1 MTNEISHDPAE
12 SRKRI
17 EEAASSF
24 PTLSER
30 IYRTLL
36 ITLHRRGI
44 VSIDEIYAQARG
56 KAQRDMN
63 ALPDLEDENVQVA
76 ERWDAL
82 EREFIREATVSRA
95 AENLTPEQI
104 DDVVLL
110 TRKREEAQSLEEIAS
125 LSTLSFR
132 LLADG
137 VKRFCRLPRG
147 HSRLSERESLAARVA
162 LIRHFISDQLEF
174 IGIAKS
180 YLTIRH
186 FDDLVDR
193 IVGEDSGLG
202 RIGGKAA
209 GMLLANAI
217 LEKAREEDPSA
228 PDVPIAMPESFYLRA
243 DVMEEYLRHQGL
255 LELQNHKY
263 KDPEEIRNEY
273 SMLLQVFKNA
283 DFPRAII
290 DQIKEKLE
298 EIGEAP
304 LIVRSSSLLEDR
316 FGATFAG
323 KYRSVFVANQGPL
336 EQRLTDL
343 MGAIAEV
350 YASTLHPDPISY
362 RQRHNLLD
370 YDEKM
375 AVMVQKVVGARYGDY
390 FLPVWAGV
398 AFSRNDYRRNPRIR
412 PEDGLARLVVGL
424 GTRAVDRTA
433 DDYPRMMALGQPTLR
448 ELVKPQEI
456 VRFSQRHVDAI
467 NLVENRLET
476 VPLSDLVENTGR
488 VPGLEQA
495 LSIYQDGLLR
505 TPTGTLLMASSDD
518 LVVTFDR
525 FATDSPYPRLLKW
538 ILNRLEQAYG
548 CPVDIEFAFDGERFY
563 LLQCRPQAQRRTSST
578 ARLPSNV
585 PDEDKIFSST
595 HEVARGAAHGIEYV
609 VLVDP
614 KDYDRLPSNDERIRV
629 ADVIR
634 KLNHRLS
641 KRRFVLMGPGRW
653 GTKDPRMGI
662 RVTYA
667 GIHNTR
673 ALIEIARAKG
683 GYVPEVSFGSHFF
696 QDLVESDILYLALY
710 PDDRENVFNEDFLH
724 GSPNEVTEIEPA
736 ARGLEHVVR
745 VIHVPSVAGGR
756 KLNIDMDDERQ
767 LALGYL
773 ASP

>member
-1 MTNEISHDPAE
+1 MTSDISHDPEE
-12 SRKRI
+12 SRQRI
-17 EEAASSF
+17 QEALESF
-24 PTLSER
+24 PTLSGR
-30 IYRTLL
+30 IYRSLL

-44 VSIDEIYAQARG
+44 VSIDEIYAEARG
-56 KAQRDMN
+56 NAQLDMN
-63 ALPDLEDENVQVA
+63 GLPDLEDDNVQVA

-82 EREFIREATVSRA
+82 EREFIRKATVEHASR
-95 AENLTPEQI
+95 NLTPEQI
-104 DDVVLL
+104 DDLVLL

-147 HSRLSERESLAARVA
+147 QTRLSEQESMAARVA

-193 IVGEDSGLG
+193 IVGDDSGLG

-217 LEKAREEDPSA
+217 LEKTREDDPSA
-228 PDVPIAMPESFYLRA
+228 PEIPIAMPESFYLRA

-255 LELQNHKY
+255 LELQNQKY
-263 KDPEEIRNEY
+263 KSPEEIRNEY

-283 DFPRAII
+283 DFPQKIT
-290 DQIKEKLE
+290 DQLRTKLE
-298 EIGEAP
+298 EIGEVP

-343 MGAIAEV
+343 IGAIAEV

-375 AVMVQKVVGARYGDY
+375 GVMVQKVVGTRCGDY

-424 GTRAVDRTA
+424 GTRAVDRTGS
-433 DDYPRMMALGQPTLR
+433 DYPRMMALGQPTLR

-456 VRFSQRHVDAI
+456 VRLSQRYVDAI
-467 NLVENRLET
+467 NLAENRLET
-476 VPLSDLVENTGR
+476 VELAPLLEKAGR
-488 VPGLEQA
+488 IPGLEQTV
-495 LSIYQDGLLR
+495 STYQDGLLR
-505 TPTGTLLMASSDD
+505 TPTGTLLMASSQD

-525 FATDSPYPRLLKW
+525 FAADSPYPRLLKW
-538 ILNRLEQAYG
+538 ILSRLEQAYG

-563 LLQCRPQAQRRTSST
+563 LLQCRPQAQRSAGTPVRIP
-578 ARLPSNV
+578 ANIPEENQL
-585 PDEDKIFSST
+585 FSSSR
-595 HEVARGAAHGIEYV
+595 EIARGSAHGIEYV

-614 KDYDRLPSNDERIRV
+614 KDYDELPSNDARIRV

-634 KLNHRLS
+634 KLNYKLS
-641 KRRFVLMGPGRW
+641 GRNFVLMGPGRW

-696 QDLVESDILYLALY
+696 QDLVESNILYLALY
-710 PDDRENVFNEDFLH
+710 PDDRDTVFNEEFLH
-724 GSPNEVTEIEPA
+724 GSPNCVTQVEPA
-736 ARGLEHVVR
+736 ASGLEDIVR
-745 VIHVPSVAGGR
+745 LIHVPSVAGG
-756 KLNIDMDDERQ
+756 KHLNIDMDDERQ
-767 LALGYL
+767 QALGYL
-773 ASP
+773 S

>member
-1 MTNEISHDPAE
+1 MTNEITHDPAE
-12 SRKRI
+12 SRQRI
-17 EEAASSF
+17 EDAVASF

-30 IYRTLL
+30 IYRSLL

-44 VSIDEIYAQARG
+44 VSIDEIYAEARG
-56 KAQRDMN
+56 NAQLDMN
-63 ALPDLEDENVQVA
+63 ELPDLEDDNVQVA

-82 EREFIREATVSRA
+82 EREFIRRATVEQASK
-95 AENLTPEQI
+95 NLTPEQI
-104 DDVVLL
+104 DDLVLL

-147 HSRLSERESLAARVA
+147 QSRLSEQESLAARVA

-193 IVGEDSGLG
+193 IVGDDSGLG

-217 LEKAREEDPSA
+217 LEKTREEDPSA
-228 PDVPIAMPESFYLRA
+228 PEVPISMPESFYLRA

-255 LELQNHKY
+255 LELQNQKY
-263 KDPEEIRNEY
+263 KSPEEVRNDY

-283 DFPRAII
+283 DFPQKIT
-290 DQIKEKLE
+290 DQMRDKLE
-298 EIGEAP
+298 EIGEVP

-336 EQRLTDL
+336 EQRLADL
-343 MGAIAEV
+343 MGAVAEV

-375 AVMVQKVVGARYGDY
+375 GVMVQKVVGTRCGDY

-424 GTRAVDRTA
+424 GTRAVDRTG

-448 ELVKPQEI
+448 ELVKPQEV
-456 VRFSQRHVDAI
+456 VRLSQRYVDAI
-467 NLVENRLET
+467 NLAENRLET
-476 VPLSDLVENTGR
+476 VPVHELLEKAGR
-488 VPGLEQA
+488 VPGLEQT

-505 TPTGTLLMASSDD
+505 TPTGTLMMASSED

-525 FATDSPYPRLLKW
+525 FASDSPYPRLLKW
-538 ILNRLEQAYG
+538 ALSRLEQAYG

-563 LLQCRPQAQRRTSST
+563 LLQCRPQAQRRAGSPV
-578 ARLPSNV
+578 RV
-585 PDEDKIFSST
+585 PANIPEEEQVFSST
-595 HEVARGAAHGIEYV
+595 KEIARGSAHGIEYI

-614 KDYDRLPSNDERIRV
+614 KDYDELPSNDERIRV
-629 ADVIR
+629 ADIIR
-634 KLNHRLS
+634 KLNHTLMGKS
-641 KRRFVLMGPGRW
+641 FILMGPGRW
-653 GTKDPRMGI
+653 GSKDPRMGI

-683 GYVPEVSFGSHFF
+683 GYTPEVSFGSHFF
-696 QDLVESDILYLALY
+696 QDLVESNILYLALY
-710 PDDRENVFNEDFLH
+710 PDEKGSVFNEAFLH
-724 GSPNEVTEIEPA
+724 GSHNSVTEIEPA
-736 ARGLEHVVR
+736 ARGLEDTVR
-745 VIHVPSVAGGR
+745 VIHVPTVAEGR
-756 KLNIDMDDERQ
+756 RLNIDMDDDRQ

-773 ASP
+773 ASS

>member
-1 MTNEISHDPAE
+1 MTNEITHDPAE
-12 SRKRI
+12 SRARI
-17 EEAASSF
+17 EEAVASF
-24 PTLSER
+24 PTLSGR
-30 IYRTLL
+30 IYRSLL

-56 KAQRDMN
+56 KAQRDLN
-63 ALPDLEDENVQVA
+63 SLPDLEDENVQVA

-82 EREFIREATVSRA
+82 ERQFIREATVHHASR
-95 AENLTPEQI
+95 NLTPEQI
-104 DDVVLL
+104 DDLVLL

-147 HSRLSERESLAARVA
+147 HTRLSERESLAARVA

-193 IVGEDSGLG
+193 IVGDDSGLG

-263 KDPEEIRNEY
+263 KSPEEIRNEY
-273 SMLLQVFKNA
+273 SMLIQVFKNA
-283 DFPRAII
+283 DFPKVIPDKVRS
-290 DQIKEKLE
+290 KLE
-298 EIGEAP
+298 EIGEVP

-362 RQRHNLLD
+362 RQRHHLLD

-375 AVMVQKVVGARYGDY
+375 AVMVQKVVGERYGDY

-424 GTRAVDRTA
+424 GTRAVDRTG

-456 VRFSQRHVDAI
+456 VRFSQHHVDAI
-467 NLVENRLET
+467 NLQENRLET
-476 VPLSDLVENTGR
+476 VPLGTLLENTGR
-488 VPGLEQA
+488 VPGLEQT
-495 LSIYQDGLLR
+495 LSIHQDGLLR
-505 TPTGTLLMASSDD
+505 TPTGTLLMASTDD
-518 LVVTFDR
+518 LFVTFDR

-538 ILNRLEQAYG
+538 ILNRLEHAYG

-563 LLQCRPQAQRRTSST
+563 LLQCRPQAQRRAASSVQ
-578 ARLPSNV
+578 LPSNV
-585 PDEDKIFSST
+585 AEEDKVFSST
-595 HEVARGAAHGIEYV
+595 HEIARGSAHGIEYV
-609 VLVDP
+609 VLIDP
-614 KDYDRLPSNDERIRV
+614 KDYDGLPSNEERIRV
-629 ADVIR
+629 ADVVR
-634 KLNHRLS
+634 KLNYRLAN
-641 KRRFVLMGPGRW
+641 RRFILMGPGRW

-673 ALIEIARAKG
+673 ALIEIARARG

-724 GSPNEVTEIEPA
+724 GSPNVVAEIESA
-736 ARGLEHVVR
+736 ARGLEEVVR
-745 VIHVPSVAGGR
+745 VIHVPSVTGGR
-756 KLNIDMDDERQ
+756 QLNIDMDDERQ

-773 ASP
+773 AS